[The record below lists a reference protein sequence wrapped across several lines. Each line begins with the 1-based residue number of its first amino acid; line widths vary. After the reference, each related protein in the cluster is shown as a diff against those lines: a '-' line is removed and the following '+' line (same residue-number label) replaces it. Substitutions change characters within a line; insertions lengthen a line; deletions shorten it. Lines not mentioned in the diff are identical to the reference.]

1 MINIPPTKSYMEI
14 GCLSISTDKMEVATG
29 CEQANNEAKLASKC
43 FEPHTIAK
51 LKKIVIMTQYD
62 IE

>member
-1 MINIPPTKSYMEI
+1 
-14 GCLSISTDKMEVATG
+14 MEVATG

-51 LKKIVIMTQYD
+51 LKQREDRHFNDMERLKRKVKMLKKEMPAFT
-62 IE
+62 

>member
-1 MINIPPTKSYMEI
+1 
-14 GCLSISTDKMEVATG
+14 MEVATG

-51 LKKIVIMTQYD
+51 LKKIVFMTQYD